1 MGRVTAWYNE
11 IDPFKAAVLREAS
24 KAGAIAPGDVD
35 ERSIA
40 DIDPAELMGYTQ
52 CHFFAGGGF
61 WSLALRLAGWPDDRP
76 AWTGSCPCP
85 SFSAAGK
92 GGGFDD
98 PRHLWPDWERLIGQ
112 CRPATVFGE
121 QADDAIGYG
130 WLDLVQTDLEAQ
142 AYAVGKIVLGTCSVG
157 GADIRQRLY
166 FVADAEEA
174 ERRRTAGKEHKGRRP
189 AEDRG
194 SIVAEF
200 MGDTAQRGFRV
211 GGDEAQPGR
220 GGYADSAERPREL
233 GNAIG
238 PRLEGLCGDG
248 RDGNQPGR
256 DGAIETRPT
265 TAAREFS
272 RLAHP
277 DGGQSRLGDLQQGGE
292 HGQQPEDGGT
302 VRVDDSESFGCGNGR
317 VSGQRLIFGPAGSVR
332 DEDRPGERLAGFWD
346 RADFVY
352 CRDKDRPRWRPVE
365 SGTFPLAHGDPCR
378 LGRLRLYGDAINV
391 EVATAFV
398 KAYLESEGETE

>member
-1 MGRVTAWYNE
+1 M
-11 IDPFKAAVLREAS
+11 LREAIE
-24 KAGAIAPGDVD
+24 AGAIAPGDVD

-40 DIDPAELMGYTQ
+40 DIDPAELMGYAQ

-121 QADDAIGYG
+121 QADDVIVYG

-166 FVADAEEA
+166 FVADA
-174 ERRRTAGKEHKGRRP
+174 
-189 AEDRG
+189 
-194 SIVAEF
+194 
-200 MGDTAQRGFRV
+200 AQRGFRV

-233 GNAIG
+233 GNVIG

-265 TAAREFS
+265 TAAGEFS

-277 DGGQSRLGDLQQGGE
+277 DGGQSRLGDLQRGGE
-292 HGQQPEDGGT
+292 HGQQPEDGGVGGMADT
-302 VRVDDSESFGCGNGR
+302 ECDGGRPDLTWREQERRTADGWDCTNSE
-317 VSGQRLIFGPAGSVR
+317 L
-332 DEDRPGERLAGFWD
+332 RPGADSGHRPFGGLWDRGGADERLAGFWD

-352 CRDKDRPRWRPVE
+352 CRDKDRPAGGQLRAGHSRWFMAIPAA
-365 SGTFPLAHGDPCR
+365 GTAC
-378 LGRLRLYGDAINV
+378 LYGDAINV

-398 KAYLESEGETE
+398 KAYFESEGETE